1 MQVMRHDS
9 VSPRPKNKRREELF
23 AMLVD
28 DTSTPRFVRITDSV
42 GKPFEYRKA
51 AAVCG
56 VRVSPDVVSF
66 ALTRLTK
73 NTAKALAGQPV
84 EIPRTVLA
92 RVERHA
98 PKAAPQGNQL
108 IVQVLTIDDE
118 PQVEA
123 ANDLEDLF
131 EAPAPVE
138 SKRPNLVNKT
148 WTLAW
153 ESDDAGIVSIESE
166 DPGQVVNLSKGAVK
180 ATVFL
185 YSAAAGRVLGVSFV
199 GHLAGVP
206 GQPETPERIAAQILH
221 SMAYLPEFRMLSGIQ
236 DVRIPARPSGL
247 SGRSYAPV
255 LHEADVSAY
264 MPVALFA
271 STSDPA
277 PLAAGRI
284 KVSIDLNS
292 APERLL
298 FHVTPDERLLTSLDM
313 YLPQIQRYISAQ
325 VEGRLGPANVSQA
338 RIDITLGELSP
349 GMIDELREAILVLVP
364 GACFTPTEAA
374 PMPPALAESI

>member
-1 MQVMRHDS
+1 MQVMRNGS
-9 VSPRPKNKRREELF
+9 TSPQPKAKRREELF

-108 IVQVLTIDDE
+108 VVQVLVVDDE
-118 PQVEA
+118 PVVA
-123 ANDLEDLF
+123 DDLEDLF
-131 EAPAPVE
+131 EAPAATE
-138 SKRPNLVNKT
+138 NKRPNLVNKT
-148 WTLAW
+148 WTLSW
-153 ESDDAGIVSIESE
+153 EADDAGIVSLETE

-247 SGRSYAPV
+247 SGRSSAPV
-255 LHEADVSAY
+255 IQDADVSAY

-277 PLAAGRI
+277 PLAAGRV
-284 KVSIDLNS
+284 KVSMDLNS

-298 FHVTPDERLLTSLDM
+298 FHITPDERLLTSIDL
-313 YLPQIQRYISAQ
+313 YLPQIQRYVSAQ
-325 VEGRLGPANVSQA
+325 VEGRLGPANVNQA
-338 RIDITLGELSP
+338 RIDITLGELST
-349 GMIDELREAILVLVP
+349 GMIEELREAILVLVP

-374 PMPPALAESI
+374 PMPPQLAQSL